1 MSNAP
6 LHFLADVNISP
17 ITVSE
22 LQDQNWNATR
32 VTNNLPPDATDK
44 EILSHARKM
53 GQVIVTQ
60 DLDFSTLLA
69 LGAHPQPSL
78 ITLRLPD
85 SSPRAVSRRLLTVL
99 PHVTDDLQSGAAVTI
114 TDEDLRVRSLP
125 IS

>member
-17 ITVSE
+17 ITVAE
-22 LQDQNWNATR
+22 LQAQNWNATR
-32 VTNNLPPDATDK
+32 VTSNLPPDAND
-44 EILSHARKM
+44 EDILSHARQLD
-53 GQVIVTQ
+53 QVIVTQ

-69 LGAHPQPSL
+69 LGTHSQPSL
-78 ITLRLPD
+78 VTLRISD
-85 SSPRAVSRRLLTVL
+85 SSPRAVSRRLLAVL
-99 PHVTDDLQSGAAVTI
+99 PHVTDDLRSGAAVTI